1 MKQRLLLALL
11 MLFTSVGF
19 VMGQEPSVGF
29 KIVGTGP
36 ITINFRADEISA
48 GELPRLVDANGD
60 PVDMDLDYSDEENL
74 VKDIVYKFSGTGEP
88 VYFVDMEGEEPSVI
102 DDYTNATFSM
112 TGAVT
117 EFEVLQKG
125 GSSYVAQHLT
135 SLTITGG
142 ELETLVLGSQDD
154 ASSDC
159 SYLPQLKTLNV
170 QGNKLKHIPAK
181 GNITSYQVFEQA
193 PENIRVEVERDADNS
208 ITIDT
213 DLLMETGLFTT
224 TPATGYSID
233 FPDEIDANRE
243 GSTYKF
249 TPKYSETGL
258 FVQGE
263 VTIQVGLSNS
273 DPNYP
278 RVDIKEITLV
288 IPAPKFTFHIS
299 VLGNVEGCS
308 ATAYTDVTMNN
319 QINDGDEVEVGPIYI
334 DVEYDEDEHYISASS
349 RENLDLRSGTVDEG
363 VALAPGL
370 YEYNV
375 TGLGDPSF
383 SITFAEQAPD
393 MANIATAW
401 DEGSA
406 AIKLYDADSDAD
418 ILASSVP
425 LPQSVYARVT
435 AKTGYLPSE
444 VSVVLGDGTK
454 QALTLTKDGDS
465 YKSSAIDL
473 KEGVNTFTAIS
484 KQGATVSSFI
494 SITPAEAAAG
504 KSITIQAGG
513 SAVTQRTQTLE
524 VGTQVT
530 LTVPT
535 IDNYELV
542 SLTWNGTDIKDT
554 YTGGVELK
562 AGNNHFVATYRS
574 ILATDVV
581 VYGATCEWELN
592 PNEDAFENGSVSAG
606 NEVKITLTPSADE
619 KITGVEINGKEAEK
633 DGNTYTGEAVAG
645 QNVITVHMTVNPTL
659 GKTEF
664 PGYTGENTGTVTVK
678 ENDKVVN
685 EGAALT
691 EGADITV
698 SVNPPADYKVDRVLF
713 NGKELTL
720 GVAGTYTEGTVKSG
734 VNTVTVY
741 YKSTAVGDVT
751 YGYVGND
758 GTTPTDWYTATTENN
773 KVTIKEGP
781 SIPQGKGIQAVLLNA
796 LNSEEEESDLVDYDP
811 TTDSYV
817 VPLQPGDNHI
827 TIVFTDKAMI
837 AASVEGIS
845 NYTGNEGINFTA
857 PSENVYAGT
866 YDKGTT
872 ATFTVESTKD
882 DKDGVEYKLQA
893 VYINGKNEPIAN
905 SYSFELEVGTNHI
918 VAVYESQ
925 AGTIIE
931 PVVQVG
937 GEGTIQYKVGEEGT
951 FSETLPT
958 VNAGDKVYVQVSET
972 GDNALRSIYFNN
984 VKLAFDD
991 ESGTYTTKAGTVK
1004 AGDNTLY
1011 VFYGDAAE
1019 IVPVTSDGGYVTYT
1033 PNEESHKEGTD
1044 VEFTVTPED
1053 GYAIKVVYFNGENV
1067 TGDIESGKF
1076 TRELRAGLN
1085 IIHAEFEALPKV
1097 VLTYDAN
1104 AGEVSPNQEDIDDT
1118 EYTVGQE
1125 VTFTVT
1131 PKGDFNTVTATHNG
1145 AAVPVVNGKFTVTLV
1160 SGTNN
1165 IHVEFSKALSGN
1177 LTIKTPYGNVTDILL
1192 EEEQGNK
1199 TFTPEMVT
1207 TDRLFSAS
1215 EVPAGSPMKITFKAP
1230 KPTDAQYDMTVVINA
1245 RAYQPTWNAADEQY
1259 VLNNVY
1265 LLETSVMRIDVKKL
1279 KSIKAA
1285 WADGGASPMSVV
1297 YDGTAQTPDYI
1308 TTVNGT
1314 KVLFNDIK
1322 VEYYEGDK
1330 RLNGAPTEVGTYKMT
1345 LTREADDEYI
1355 AFHED
1360 LQYTITKASL
1370 VVTQMPTVTIQ
1381 ETDGVWNYVIGN
1393 DGAVGYKSGSGYTTV
1408 KGVFELADANAT
1420 HTAGEYYVTLTFTPE
1435 TNDNVTPDF
1444 FSGLRAYYVPNTATV
1459 QYTISKAA
1467 DSKPFIATRND
1478 NQIVI
1483 DPTSGKNVKVGAD
1496 NGGVAIN
1503 LVPAEEGVAGCDYVF
1518 YTVED
1523 GIKTRISNNLTV
1535 TSDVTILLDI
1545 VDNRQTLTLDKA
1557 VEDQEV
1563 TYNGDVKAFD
1573 IDELALPSKA
1583 KTTGD
1588 WTITYAQGGVNV
1600 PQPIDAGTYD
1610 VTLVR
1615 AADASYKEFKTTGKL
1630 IIEKARLNDL
1640 MIEDP
1645 VASPIAIGQSLQFS
1659 NLAGAAELVG
1669 EYKWDDPTIVPS
1681 DYGSGG
1687 YDQNV
1692 KFYPFDTKNYD
1703 SPKNTGDVHVT
1714 ILDNPVVSWSGEL
1727 GYVVITDSYGRYV
1740 QNGAVVDAGTVLNIQ
1755 AYPLYPNKV
1764 DFESLVID
1772 GESVGKAQT
1781 SVVFEGEESMEIVV
1795 TYKVHEEEPV
1805 YIPEG
1810 QYAVVLPESVRGARV
1825 DKSGVYAVERGDD
1838 FTFTVTTLAA
1848 DAGKVTVTVNG
1859 SALTG
1864 TNGKYTLTNVTERQD
1879 ISISVSN
1886 PTEVKV
1892 NIPRSYHIEGQSEDY
1907 ATVSVI
1913 NNTANDGHYYFNDA
1927 LTVIAFTHI
1936 TGVDFA
1942 RWSDNSRE
1950 QVHEV
1955 VLDAAEY
1962 TLLASFTGL
1971 PTGIEDIES
1980 ATVYT
1985 GKGFIMVKNVADAEL
2000 TVVSISGRLQAKQEI
2015 SGDTRIDVPQGIY
2028 VVVLQSGDEVKQLK
2042 VIVK

>member
-19 VMGQEPSVGF
+19 VMGQQVSGKAI

-36 ITINFRADEISA
+36 ITIELQADDLSEDD
-48 GELPRLVDANGD
+48 LPLLTRNGR
-60 PVDMDLDYSDEENL
+60 DYIEPT
-74 VKDIVYKFSGTGEP
+74 FSGNTDLTRPVTYEFEGTGAP
-88 VYFVDMEGEEPSVI
+88 IYLIDNEG
-102 DDYTNATFSM
+102 DGYTNARLSIN
-112 TGAVT
+112 GAVT
-117 EFEVLQKG
+117 EFAVMPEDGDNVDDFELATG
-125 GSSYVAQHLT
+125 LT
-135 SLTITGG
+135 SLTITSGV
-142 ELETLVLGSQDD
+142 LETLTLGTQTD
-154 ASSDC
+154 AASDC
-159 SYLPQLKTLNV
+159 SYLPNLTSLNV

-181 GNITSYQVFEQA
+181 GDITAYLVGTQS
-193 PENIRVEVERDADNS
+193 PENITIEIEERGEDNS
-208 ITIDT
+208 IQITGDM
-213 DLLMETGLFTT
+213 LKNTGLFTVA
-224 TPATGYSID
+224 PANLSID
-233 FPDEIDANRE
+233 FPDGITVEDDTNPYIL
-243 GSTYKF
+243 K
-249 TPKYSETGL
+249 
-258 FVQGE
+258 
-263 VTIQVGLSNS
+263 NS
-273 DPNYP
+273 DGTFVSGKIP
-278 RVDIKEITLV
+278 VTITLV
-288 IPAPKFTFHIS
+288 DPTNYQGVVIENVILDIPEPEFTFHIK
-299 VLGNVEGCS
+299 VN
-308 ATAYTDVTMNN
+308 
-319 QINDGDEVEVGPIYI
+319 GDEFGSAKAYETQSTSGTEITDGSSI
-334 DVEYDEDEHYISASS
+334 DVGTIWIYVEYEEEDAFISAVA
-349 RENLDLRSGTVDEG
+349 RENLDLVSSTVDDAG
-363 VALAPGL
+363 AALQPGW
-370 YEYNV
+370 YEYRV

-383 SITFAEQAPD
+383 EITFAEQAPD
-393 MANIATAW
+393 MANIATAL

-406 AIKLYDADSDAD
+406 TITLYDADENIALDN
-418 ILASSVP
+418 LTSVP
-425 LPQSVYARVT
+425 LPQSVYALVT
-435 AKTGYLPSE
+435 AKTGYLPSK
-444 VSVVLGDGTK
+444 VDVVLGGSRQT
-454 QALTLTKDGDS
+454 LTLSKEGNS
-465 YKSSAIDL
+465 YKSSTIAL
-473 KEGVNTFTAIS
+473 KEGVNAFTAIS
-484 KQGATVSSFI
+484 EQGATVSWYVSPQGAADGSI
-494 SITPAEAAAG
+494 SVKYNNSPVEQHNT
-504 KSITIQAGG
+504 
-513 SAVTQRTQTLE
+513 TLE
-524 VGTQVT
+524 AKSHVA
-530 LTVPT
+530 LTIPT
-535 IDNYELV
+535 AAKGYELV
-542 SLTWNGTDIKDT
+542 SVTHNGENI
-554 YTGGVELK
+554 TGQDYSSIELK

-592 PNEDAFENGSVSAG
+592 PNEEAFENGSVSAG
-606 NEVKITLTPSADE
+606 DDVKITLTPSADE
-619 KITGVEINGKEAEK
+619 KITGVEINGKKIEPE
-633 DGNTYTGEAVAG
+633 GNTYTGEAVAG

-664 PGYTGENTGTVTVK
+664 PGYTGDNTGMVTVK
-678 ENDKVVN
+678 QNDAEVK

-698 SVNPPADYKVDRVLF
+698 SVTPPADYKVDRVLF

-720 GVAGTYTEGTVKSG
+720 GVGGTYTGGEVKSG

-741 YKSTAVGDVT
+741 YKSTVI
-751 YGYVGND
+751 NE
-758 GTTPTDWYTATTENN
+758 PTVEVVNGEKAWVEVSEVEGG
-773 KVTIKEGP
+773 KVTVTTNP
-781 SIPQGKGIQAVLLNA
+781 GKGYGVEAVLLNA
-796 LNSEEEESDLVDYDP
+796 LTSGDVTTSDQVEVVTANEEYNV
-811 TTDSYV
+811 T
-817 VPLQPGDNHI
+817 LQPGDNRI
-827 TIVFTDKAMI
+827 TVVFTDKAI
-837 AASVEGIS
+837 ITTDIEGIEG
-845 NYTGNEGINFTA
+845 YTLSDGDITISGVTN
-857 PSENVYAGT
+857 PDGT
-866 YDKGTT
+866 FEPNTT
-872 ATFTVESTKD
+872 TITVRALETKTVGEVD
-882 DKDGVEYKLQA
+882 YKLFSLT
-893 VYINGKNEPIAN
+893 VNGKVIDNGDTHT
-905 SYSFELEVGTNHI
+905 LGVGTNHV
-918 VAVYESQ
+918 VATYVSNE
-925 AGTIIE
+925 GTVLTPE
-931 PVVQVG
+931 QVG

-1810 QYAVVLPESVRGARV
+1810 QYAVVLPESVRGAKV

>member
-19 VMGQEPSVGF
+19 VMGQVTSKAI

-36 ITINFRADEISA
+36 ITI
-48 GELPRLVDANGD
+48 ELQAT
-60 PVDMDLDYSDEENL
+60 DLAKNALPLLTKTGSDRIEPTYSDEEDL
-74 VKDIVYKFSGTGEP
+74 TRPVTYEFEGTGAP
-88 VYFVDMEGEEPSVI
+88 IYLI
-102 DDYTNATFSM
+102 DNENAGYTNARLSIN
-112 TGAVT
+112 GAVT
-117 EFEVLQKG
+117 EFTVMPETDG
-125 GSSYVAQHLT
+125 GVDEFDLATQLT
-135 SLTITGG
+135 SLTITSGV
-142 ELETLVLGSQDD
+142 LETLTLGTQED
-154 ASSDC
+154 AASDC
-159 SYLPQLKTLNV
+159 SYLPNLKSLNV
-170 QGNKLKHIPAK
+170 QGNKLTHIPAK
-181 GNITSYQVFEQA
+181 GSITSYLVGTQS
-193 PENIRVEVERDADNS
+193 PEYITIEIEERGEGNS
-208 ITIDT
+208 IQITGEM
-213 DLLMETGLFTT
+213 LKNTGLFTVAPT
-224 TPATGYSID
+224 DFNID
-233 FPDEIDANRE
+233 FPDEISVESANH
-243 GSTYKF
+243 TY
-249 TPKYSETGL
+249 TLRNADGT
-258 FVQGE
+258 FVSGD
-263 VTIQVGLSNS
+263 IQVTVIST
-273 DPNYP
+273 DVTNYQG
-278 RVDIKEITLV
+278 VTVQNVTLT
-288 IPAPKFTFHIS
+288 IPAPKFTFHIT
-299 VLGNVEGCS
+299 VNGEGGS
-308 ATAYTDVTMNN
+308 AKAYKTQSTAGEEITN
-319 QINDGDEVEVGPIYI
+319 GSSI
-334 DVEYDEDEHYISASS
+334 DVGTIWILVEYEEEDAFISAVA
-349 RENLDLRSGTVDEG
+349 RENLDLVSSTVDDAG
-363 VALAPGL
+363 AALQPGW
-370 YEYNV
+370 YEYRV

-383 SITFAEQAPD
+383 EITFAEQAPD
-393 MANIATAW
+393 MANIATAL
-401 DEGSA
+401 DEGST
-406 AIKLYDADSDAD
+406 AITLYDADNNIELDN
-418 ILASSVP
+418 LTSVP
-425 LPQSVYARVT
+425 LPQSVYAVVT

-444 VSVVLGDGTK
+444 VSVVLGDGTTPSP
-454 QALTLTKDGDS
+454 AVTLKRQDDGS
-465 YKSSAIDL
+465 YKTNNIAL
-473 KEGVNTFTAIS
+473 QAGVNTFTAIS
-484 KQGATVSSFI
+484 EQGATVSWYVSPQGAADGSI
-494 SITPAEAAAG
+494 SVKYNNSTVEQHN
-504 KSITIQAGG
+504 T
-513 SAVTQRTQTLE
+513 TLE
-524 VGTQVT
+524 AKSHVA
-530 LTVPT
+530 LTIPT
-535 IDNYELV
+535 AAKGYELV
-542 SLTWNGTDIKDT
+542 SVTHNGKNIIGQDYGNI
-554 YTGGVELK
+554 ELD

-574 ILATDVV
+574 ILATNVV
-581 VYGATCEWELN
+581 VYGVTPDKYTLN
-592 PNEDAFENGSVSAG
+592 PTEDAFEDGSVSAG
-606 NEVKITLTPSADE
+606 DDVKITLTPFADE
-619 KITGVEINGKEAEK
+619 KITGVEINGKEAKPE
-633 DGNTYTGEAVAG
+633 GNTYTGEAVAG

-664 PGYTGENTGTVTVK
+664 PGYIGDDTGTVTVK
-678 ENDKVVN
+678 QNGTEVKVG
-685 EGAALT
+685 EALT

-713 NGKELTL
+713 NGKELRL
-720 GVAGTYTEGTVKSG
+720 SVGGTYTGGTVKSG

-741 YKSTAVGDVT
+741 YKSTVINEPTVEVVNGQDSWVSLGTVSGGKVT
-751 YGYVGND
+751 VT
-758 GTTPTDWYTATTENN
+758 TTP
-773 KVTIKEGP
+773 
-781 SIPQGKGIQAVLLNA
+781 GKGYGVEEVLLNA
-796 LNSEEEESDLVDYDP
+796 LTSGDVTTGDQVDVVTANEEYSV
-811 TTDSYV
+811 T
-817 VPLQPGDNHI
+817 LQPGDNRI
-827 TIVFTDKAMI
+827 TVVFTDKAVI
-837 AASVEGIS
+837 TTDIEGIEG
-845 NYTGNEGINFTA
+845 YTLSDGDITITGVTN
-857 PSENVYAGT
+857 PLDGT
-866 YDKGTT
+866 FEPNTT
-872 ATFTVESTKD
+872 TITVSALETKTVD
-882 DKDGVEYKLQA
+882 DVDYKLFSLT
-893 VYINGKNEPIAN
+893 VNGNVIDN
-905 SYSFELEVGTNHI
+905 GDTYTLGVGTNHV
-918 VAVYESQ
+918 VATYVSNE
-925 AGTIIE
+925 GTVLA
-931 PVVQVG
+931 PVQVG
-937 GEGTIQYKVGEEGT
+937 GEGTIKYRVGDTGEY
-951 FSETLPT
+951 SSTLSK
-958 VNAGDKVYVQVSET
+958 VNAGDEVYVQVSAT
-972 GDNALRSIYFNN
+972 GDNALRSICFNN
-984 VKLAFDD
+984 TELTFSEVD
-991 ESGTYTTKAGTVK
+991 GTYTTTEAGTIK

-1019 IVPVTSDGGYVTYT
+1019 IFEVKSDGGDVTYT
-1033 PNEESHKEGTD
+1033 PSSLKEKTE
-1044 VEFTVTPED
+1044 VEFTVTPEE
-1053 GYAIKVVYFNGENV
+1053 GYAIKVVYFNGENIDKDEM
-1067 TGDIESGKF
+1067 TDGKF

-1199 TFTPEMVT
+1199 TFTPEIVT

-1360 LQYTITKASL
+1360 LQYTITKAPL
-1370 VVTQMPTVTIQ
+1370 VVTQMPTVTVDL
-1381 ETDGVWNYVIGN
+1381 EKTGYPYVIANNGT
-1393 DGAVGYKSGSGYTTV
+1393 VGYKTASGYTTV
-1408 KGVFELADANAT
+1408 SGTFALANASEG
-1420 HTAGEYYVTLTFTPE
+1420 HKSGKDEVMLTFTPDHNENVSWDE
-1435 TNDNVTPDF
+1435 TAQ
-1444 FSGLRAYYVPNTATV
+1444 LQAYYTV
-1459 QYTISKAA
+1459 SSTPAQWTISKANG
-1467 DSKPFIATRND
+1467 SENFIATRND
-1478 NQIVI
+1478 NLILI
-1483 DPTSGKNVKVGAD
+1483 DPTSGKNVKVD
-1496 NGGVAIN
+1496 NDGTSIN
-1503 LVPAEEGVAGCDYVF
+1503 LTPVEVVEGCTYKFFTVDANGNRTEITNTSNVPVA
-1518 YTVED
+1518 
-1523 GIKTRISNNLTV
+1523 SNLTIKLEV
-1535 TSDVTILLDI
+1535 T
-1545 VDNRQTLTLDKA
+1545 DNRQTLTLDKA

-1573 IDELALPSKA
+1573 IAELALPSKA
-1583 KTTGD
+1583 KDIDD

-1810 QYAVVLPESVRGARV
+1810 QYAVVLPESVRGAKV

-1955 VLDAAEY
+1955 ALDAAEY

-2028 VVVLQSGDEVKQLK
+2028 VVVLQSGQEVKQLK

>member
-19 VMGQEPSVGF
+19 VMGQVSGKAI

-36 ITINFRADEISA
+36 IMIELQAD
-48 GELPRLVDANGD
+48 
-60 PVDMDLDYSDEENL
+60 DLDKDHLPYLSKNGQVDEDLAPSYSSDEDLTRPVTYE
-74 VKDIVYKFSGTGEP
+74 FEGTGAP
-88 VYFVDMEGEEPSVI
+88 IYLIDREGV
-102 DDYTNATFSM
+102 DYTNARLTIN
-112 TGAVT
+112 GEVT
-117 EFEVLQKG
+117 EFTVMPEDGDGVDNFNLATQ
-125 GSSYVAQHLT
+125 LT
-135 SLTITGG
+135 SLTITSGV
-142 ELETLVLGSQDD
+142 LETLTLGMQTD
-154 ASSDC
+154 AASDC
-159 SYLPQLKTLNV
+159 SYLPNLKSLNV

-181 GNITSYQVFEQA
+181 GNITSYLVGTQS
-193 PENIRVEVERDADNS
+193 PEDITIEIEERGEDNS
-208 ITIDT
+208 IQITGDM
-213 DLLMETGLFTT
+213 LKNTGLFTVA
-224 TPATGYSID
+224 PANLSID
-233 FPDEIDANRE
+233 FPDGITVEDDTNPYIL
-243 GSTYKF
+243 K
-249 TPKYSETGL
+249 
-258 FVQGE
+258 
-263 VTIQVGLSNS
+263 NS
-273 DPNYP
+273 DGTFVSGKIP
-278 RVDIKEITLV
+278 VTITLV
-288 IPAPKFTFHIS
+288 DPTNYQGVVIENVILDIPEPEFTFHIK
-299 VLGNVEGCS
+299 VNGDKFGS
-308 ATAYTDVTMNN
+308 AKAYETQSTSGTEITD
-319 QINDGDEVEVGPIYI
+319 GSSI
-334 DVEYDEDEHYISASS
+334 DVGTIWIYVEYEEEDAFISAVA
-349 RENLDLRSGTVDEG
+349 RENLDLVSSTVDDAG
-363 VALAPGL
+363 AALQPGW
-370 YEYNV
+370 YEYRV

-383 SITFAEQAPD
+383 EITFAEQAPD
-393 MANIATAW
+393 MANIATAL

-406 AIKLYDADSDAD
+406 TITLYDVDDDVALDN
-418 ILASSVP
+418 LTSVP
-425 LPQSVYARVT
+425 LPQSVYAVVT
-435 AKTGYLPSE
+435 AKTGYLPSK
-444 VSVVLGDGTK
+444 VDVVLGDGSK
-454 QALTLTKDGDS
+454 QTLTLTKEGNS
-465 YKSSAIDL
+465 YKSSTIAL
-473 KEGVNTFTAIS
+473 KEGVNAFTAIS
-484 KQGATVSSFI
+484 EQGATVSWYVSPQGAADGSI
-494 SITPAEAAAG
+494 SVKYNNSPVEQHNT
-504 KSITIQAGG
+504 
-513 SAVTQRTQTLE
+513 TLE
-524 VGTQVT
+524 AKSHVA
-530 LTVPT
+530 LTIPT
-535 IDNYELV
+535 AAKGYELV
-542 SLTWNGTDIKDT
+542 SVTHNGENI
-554 YTGGVELK
+554 TGQDYSNIELE

-592 PNEDAFENGSVSAG
+592 PNEEAFENGSVSAG
-606 NEVKITLTPSADE
+606 DDVKITLTPSADE
-619 KITGVEINGKEAEK
+619 KITGVEINGKKIEPE
-633 DGNTYTGEAVAG
+633 GNTYTGEAVAG

-664 PGYTGENTGTVTVK
+664 PGYTGDNTGMVTVK
-678 ENDKVVN
+678 QNDAEVK

-698 SVNPPADYKVDRVLF
+698 SVTPPADYKVDRVLF

-720 GVAGTYTEGTVKSG
+720 GVGGTYTGGEVKSG

-741 YKSTAVGDVT
+741 YKSTVI
-751 YGYVGND
+751 NE
-758 GTTPTDWYTATTENN
+758 PTVEVVNGEKAWVEVSEVEGG
-773 KVTIKEGP
+773 KVTVTTNP
-781 SIPQGKGIQAVLLNA
+781 GKGYGVEAVLLNA
-796 LNSEEEESDLVDYDP
+796 LTSGDVTTSDQVEVVTANEEYNV
-811 TTDSYV
+811 T
-817 VPLQPGDNHI
+817 LQPGDNRI
-827 TIVFTDKAMI
+827 TVVFTDKAI
-837 AASVEGIS
+837 ITTDIEGIEG
-845 NYTGNEGINFTA
+845 YTLSDGDITISGVTN
-857 PSENVYAGT
+857 PDGT
-866 YDKGTT
+866 FEPNTT
-872 ATFTVESTKD
+872 TITVRALETKTVGEVD
-882 DKDGVEYKLQA
+882 YKLFSLT
-893 VYINGKNEPIAN
+893 VNGKVIDNGDTHT
-905 SYSFELEVGTNHI
+905 LGVGTNHV
-918 VAVYESQ
+918 VATYVSNE
-925 AGTIIE
+925 GTVLTPE
-931 PVVQVG
+931 QVG
-937 GEGTIQYKVGEEGT
+937 GKGTIQYKVGEDGT
-951 FSETLPT
+951 FSSTLPT

-984 VKLAFDD
+984 TKLVFSEKDGA
-991 ESGTYTTKAGTVK
+991 YTTTEAGTVK

-1011 VFYGDAAE
+1011 VFYDDAAE
-1019 IVPVTSDGGYVTYT
+1019 IVKVTSDGGDVTYT
-1033 PNEESHKEGTD
+1033 PASLKKDTE
-1044 VEFTVTPED
+1044 VEFTVTPDED
-1053 GYAIKVVYFNGENV
+1053 YAIKVVYFNGENV
-1067 TGDIESGKF
+1067 TGYIESGKF
-1076 TRELRAGLN
+1076 TRTLRAGLN
-1085 IIHAEFEALPKV
+1085 IIHAEFEALPKI

-1104 AGEVSPNQEDIDDT
+1104 AGEVSPNQDEIDDT
-1118 EYTVGQE
+1118 EYTVGEE

-1131 PKGDFNTVTATHNG
+1131 PKGDFNAVTATHNG
-1145 AAVPVVNGKFTVTLV
+1145 AAVSVVDGKFTVTLV

-1177 LTIKTPYGNVTDILL
+1177 LIIKTPYGNVTDILL
-1192 EEEQGNK
+1192 EEEQGDK
-1199 TFTPEMVT
+1199 TFTPEEVT

-1230 KPTDAQYDMTVVINA
+1230 KPTDVNYDMTVVINA
-1245 RAYQPTWNAADEQY
+1245 RAYQPTWNEADEQY

-1285 WADGGASPMSVV
+1285 WTNGNSSPMSVV

-1345 LTREADDEYI
+1345 LSREADDEYI
-1355 AFHED
+1355 AFKED
-1360 LQYTITKASL
+1360 LEYKITKAPL
-1370 VVTQMPTVTIQ
+1370 VVTQMPTVTVDL
-1381 ETDGVWNYVIGN
+1381 EKTGYPYVIANNGT
-1393 DGAVGYKSGSGYTTV
+1393 VGYKTASGYTTV
-1408 KGVFELADANAT
+1408 SGTFALANASEG
-1420 HTAGEYYVTLTFTPE
+1420 HKSSKDEVMLTFTPDHNENVSWDE
-1435 TNDNVTPDF
+1435 TAQ
-1444 FSGLRAYYVPNTATV
+1444 LQAYYTV
-1459 QYTISKAA
+1459 SSTPAQWTISKANG
-1467 DSKPFIATRND
+1467 SENFIATRND
-1478 NQIVI
+1478 NLILI
-1483 DPTSGKNVKVGAD
+1483 DPTSGKNVKVD
-1496 NGGVAIN
+1496 NDGTSIN
-1503 LVPAEEGVAGCDYVF
+1503 LAPVEVVEGCTYKFFTVDANGNRTEITNTSNVAV
-1518 YTVED
+1518 T
-1523 GIKTRISNNLTV
+1523 SNLTIKLEV
-1535 TSDVTILLDI
+1535 T
-1545 VDNRQTLTLDKA
+1545 DNRQTLTLDKA

-1573 IDELALPSKA
+1573 IDELALPDKA
-1583 KTTGD
+1583 KDVDD

-1630 IIEKARLNDL
+1630 IIEKARWNDL

-1703 SPKNTGDVHVT
+1703 SPKITGDVHVT

-1810 QYAVVLPESVRGARV
+1810 QYAVVLPESVRGAKV

>member
-1 MKQRLLLALL
+1 
-11 MLFTSVGF
+11 
-19 VMGQEPSVGF
+19 MGQQVSGKAI

-36 ITINFRADEISA
+36 ITIELQADDLSEDD
-48 GELPRLVDANGD
+48 LPLLTRNGR
-60 PVDMDLDYSDEENL
+60 DYIEPT
-74 VKDIVYKFSGTGEP
+74 FSGNTDLTRPVTYEFEGTGAP
-88 VYFVDMEGEEPSVI
+88 IYLIDNEG
-102 DDYTNATFSM
+102 DGYTNARLSIN
-112 TGAVT
+112 GAVT
-117 EFEVLQKG
+117 EFAVMPEDGDNVDDFELATG
-125 GSSYVAQHLT
+125 LT
-135 SLTITGG
+135 SLTITSGV
-142 ELETLVLGSQDD
+142 LETLTLGTQTD
-154 ASSDC
+154 AASDC
-159 SYLPQLKTLNV
+159 SYLPNLTSLNV

-181 GNITSYQVFEQA
+181 GDITAYLVGTQS
-193 PENIRVEVERDADNS
+193 PENITIEIEERGEDNS
-208 ITIDT
+208 IQITGDM
-213 DLLMETGLFTT
+213 LKNTGLFTVA
-224 TPATGYSID
+224 PANLSID
-233 FPDEIDANRE
+233 FPDGITVEDDTNPYIL
-243 GSTYKF
+243 K
-249 TPKYSETGL
+249 
-258 FVQGE
+258 
-263 VTIQVGLSNS
+263 NS
-273 DPNYP
+273 DGTFVSGKIP
-278 RVDIKEITLV
+278 VTITLV
-288 IPAPKFTFHIS
+288 DPTNYQGVVIENVILDIPEPEFTFHIK
-299 VLGNVEGCS
+299 VN
-308 ATAYTDVTMNN
+308 
-319 QINDGDEVEVGPIYI
+319 GDEFGSAKAYETQSTSGTEITDGSSI
-334 DVEYDEDEHYISASS
+334 DVGTIWIYVEYEEEDAFISAVA
-349 RENLDLRSGTVDEG
+349 RENLDLVSSTVDDAG
-363 VALAPGL
+363 AALQPGW
-370 YEYNV
+370 YEYRV

-383 SITFAEQAPD
+383 EITFAEQAPD
-393 MANIATAW
+393 MANIATAL

-406 AIKLYDADSDAD
+406 TITLYDADENIALDN
-418 ILASSVP
+418 LTSVP
-425 LPQSVYARVT
+425 LPQSVYALVT
-435 AKTGYLPSE
+435 AKTGYLPSK
-444 VSVVLGDGTK
+444 VDVVLGGSRQT
-454 QALTLTKDGDS
+454 LTLSKEGNS
-465 YKSSAIDL
+465 YKSSTIAL
-473 KEGVNTFTAIS
+473 KEGVNAFTAIS
-484 KQGATVSSFI
+484 EQGATVSSFI
-494 SITPAEAAAG
+494 SITPTEAAGG

-513 SAVTQRTQTLE
+513 SDVAQRTQTLE

-574 ILATDVV
+574 ILATSVV
-581 VYGATCEWELN
+581 VYGATCEYTLE
-592 PNEDAFENGSVSAG
+592 PTEDAFEGGSVSAG
-606 NEVKITLTPSADE
+606 EEVKITLTPSADE
-619 KITGVEINGKEAEK
+619 KITGVEINGKEAKK

-664 PGYTGENTGTVTVK
+664 PGYTEDDTGTVTVK
-678 ENDKVVN
+678 QNDAEVK

-691 EGADITV
+691 EGAEITV
-698 SVNPPADYKVDRVLF
+698 SVTPPADYKVDRVLF
-713 NGKELTL
+713 NGKELTR
-720 GVAGTYTEGTVKSG
+720 GVGGTYTGGEVKSG

-741 YKSTAVGDVT
+741 YKSTAIGDVT
-751 YGYVGND
+751 YKYVGND
-758 GTTPTDWYTATTENN
+758 GTTPTGWYTATTENN
-773 KVTIKEGP
+773 QVTIKESS

-882 DKDGVEYKLQA
+882 DKDGVEYTLQA

-1076 TRELRAGLN
+1076 TRKLHAGLN
-1085 IIHAEFEALPKV
+1085 IIHAEFEALPKI

-1104 AGEVSPNQEDIDDT
+1104 AGKVSPTQEDIDKT
-1118 EYTVGQE
+1118 GYAVGQE

-1131 PKGDFNTVTATHNG
+1131 PKGDFNAVTATHNG
-1145 AAVPVVNGKFTVTLV
+1145 AAVSVVNGKFTVTLV

-1177 LTIKTPYGNVTDILL
+1177 LIIKTPYGNVTDILL
-1192 EEEQGNK
+1192 EEEQGDK
-1199 TFTPEMVT
+1199 TFTPEEVT

-1215 EVPAGSPMKITFKAP
+1215 EVPAGSPMKITFKV
-1230 KPTDAQYDMTVVINA
+1230 KPTVVNYDMTVVINA
-1245 RAYQPTWNAADEQY
+1245 RAYQPTWNEADKQY

-1265 LLETSVMRIDVKKL
+1265 LLETSVMRIDVKTL

-1285 WADGGASPMSVV
+1285 WADGNSSPMSVV

-1345 LTREADDEYI
+1345 LSREADDEYI
-1355 AFHED
+1355 AFKED
-1360 LQYTITKASL
+1360 LEYTITKASL
-1370 VVTQMPTVTIQ
+1370 VVTQMPTVTVDL
-1381 ETDGVWNYVIGN
+1381 EKTGYPYVIANNGM
-1393 DGAVGYKSGSGYTTV
+1393 VGYKTASGYTTV
-1408 KGVFELADANAT
+1408 SGTFALANASEG
-1420 HTAGEYYVTLTFTPE
+1420 HKSGKDEVMLTFTPDHNENVSWDE
-1435 TNDNVTPDF
+1435 TAQ
-1444 FSGLRAYYVPNTATV
+1444 LQAYYTV
-1459 QYTISKAA
+1459 SSTPAQWTISKANG
-1467 DSKPFIATRND
+1467 SENFIATRND
-1478 NQIVI
+1478 NLILI
-1483 DPTSGKNVKVGAD
+1483 DPTSGKNVKVD
-1496 NGGVAIN
+1496 NDGTSIN
-1503 LVPAEEGVAGCDYVF
+1503 LAPVEVVEGCTYKFFTVDANGNRTEITNTSNVAV
-1518 YTVED
+1518 T
-1523 GIKTRISNNLTV
+1523 SNLTIKLEV
-1535 TSDVTILLDI
+1535 T
-1545 VDNRQTLTLDKA
+1545 DNRQTLALDKA

-1588 WTITYAQGGVNV
+1588 WTITYAQSGVNV

>member
-19 VMGQEPSVGF
+19 VMGQVTSKAI
-29 KIVGTGP
+29 KIVGTGT
-36 ITINFRADEISA
+36 ITIELFAEGLSTD
-48 GELPRLVDANGD
+48 ELPSLMVDGD
-60 PVDMDLDYSDEENL
+60 FLEPTTASQGDVTAPVEYSFD
-74 VKDIVYKFSGTGEP
+74 GTGEA
-88 VYFVDMEGEEPSVI
+88 VYLMDGDK
-102 DDYTNATFSM
+102 DDGYTNARLSIAGDVSEFVVMPSENEMDFVLADALSSLTINSDVLK
-112 TGAVT
+112 TLTLGEET
-117 EFEVLQKG
+117 EDDAD
-125 GSSYVAQHLT
+125 SDHSYLPNLT
-135 SLTITGG
+135 SLSISASK
-142 ELETLVLGSQDD
+142 LE
-154 ASSDC
+154 
-159 SYLPQLKTLNV
+159 
-170 QGNKLKHIPAK
+170 HIPARN
-181 GNITSYQVFEQA
+181 GITPYTIGIQN
-193 PENIRVEVERDADNS
+193 PENVQPIEVERGEGNS
-208 ITIDT
+208 IQITG
-213 DLLMETGLFTT
+213 DLLKNTGLFTVAPT
-224 TPATGYSID
+224 NYTIVFPEGISANGEGHTYTPKNNDGTFVSGDI
-233 FPDEIDANRE
+233 PVTIMLPNDAN
-243 GSTYKF
+243 Y
-249 TPKYSETGL
+249 TGVT
-258 FVQGE
+258 VQN
-263 VTIQVGLSNS
+263 VTLRI
-273 DPNYP
+273 PN
-278 RVDIKEITLV
+278 
-288 IPAPKFTFHIS
+288 PKFTFFIE
-299 VLGNVEGCS
+299 VLGNIDGCS
-308 ATAYTDVTMNN
+308 ATAYKDDKVTEINN
-319 QINDGDEVEVGPIYI
+319 GDEVEAGTIYI
-334 DVEYDEDEHYISASS
+334 DIQYDDDAHYISASS

-375 TGLGDPSF
+375 TGLGNPSF
-383 SITFAEQAPD
+383 SITFAEQEPD
-393 MANIATAW
+393 KANIAKVL
-401 DEGSA
+401 DEGSEAPLRLFNTTNDNAEVTA
-406 AIKLYDADSDAD
+406 ATVD
-418 ILASSVP
+418 IP
-425 LPQSVYARVT
+425 MSVYAVFKGKHGYIPSSVSMNGTSYNVT
-435 AKTGYLPSE
+435 RQD
-444 VSVVLGDGTK
+444 DGT
-454 QALTLTKDGDS
+454 
-465 YKSSAIDL
+465 YKSESIEL
-473 KEGVNTFTAIS
+473 VEGVNTFTTHTAE
-484 KQGATVSSFI
+484 GATVTRYFNPDAATGEIAITTTVGNTDVDETKTFPANTTVSVTPPTVKDGYALV
-494 SITPAEAAAG
+494 SITQNG
-504 KSITIQAGG
+504 KDITN
-513 SAVTQRTQTLE
+513 SLSN
-524 VGTQVT
+524 VT
-530 LTVPT
+530 L
-535 IDNYELV
+535 L
-542 SLTWNGTDIKDT
+542 
-554 YTGGVELK
+554 
-562 AGNNHFVATYRS
+562 AGNNHFVATYKS
-574 ILATDVV
+574 IAATSVEVFGITEDKYTLEPTDV
-581 VYGATCEWELN
+581 TNLN
-592 PNEDAFENGSVSAG
+592 EGEDLS
-606 NEVKITLTPSADE
+606 ITITNLEADE

-1085 IIHAEFEALPKV
+1085 IIHAEFEAQPKI

-1104 AGEVSPNQEDIDDT
+1104 AGEVSPTQEDINKT
-1118 EYTVGQE
+1118 EYAVGE
-1125 VTFTVT
+1125 DVTFTVT
-1131 PKGDFNTVTATHNG
+1131 PKGDFNAVTATHNG
-1145 AAVPVVNGKFTVTLV
+1145 AAVRVVNGEFAVTLV

-1192 EEEQGNK
+1192 EEEQGDK

-1230 KPTDAQYDMTVVINA
+1230 KPTDVNYDMTVVINA
-1245 RAYQPTWNAADEQY
+1245 RAYQPTWNEADKQY

-1285 WADGGASPMSVV
+1285 WADGNASPMSVV

-1345 LTREADDEYI
+1345 LSREADDEYI
-1355 AFHED
+1355 AFKED
-1360 LQYTITKASL
+1360 LEYKITKASL
-1370 VVTQMPTVTIQ
+1370 VVTQMPTVTVDL
-1381 ETDGVWNYVIGN
+1381 EKTGYPYVIANNGT
-1393 DGAVGYKSGSGYTTV
+1393 VGYKTASGYTTV
-1408 KGVFELADANAT
+1408 SGTFALANASEG
-1420 HTAGEYYVTLTFTPE
+1420 HKSGKDEVMLTFTPDHNENVSWDE
-1435 TNDNVTPDF
+1435 TAQ
-1444 FSGLRAYYVPNTATV
+1444 LQAYYTV
-1459 QYTISKAA
+1459 SSTPAQWTISKANG
-1467 DSKPFIATRND
+1467 SENFIATRND
-1478 NQIVI
+1478 NLILI
-1483 DPTSGKNVKVGAD
+1483 DPTSGKNVKVD
-1496 NGGVAIN
+1496 NDGTSIN
-1503 LVPAEEGVAGCDYVF
+1503 LAPVEVVEGCTYKFFTVDANGNRTEITNTSNVAV
-1518 YTVED
+1518 T
-1523 GIKTRISNNLTV
+1523 SNLTIKLEV
-1535 TSDVTILLDI
+1535 T
-1545 VDNRQTLTLDKA
+1545 DNRQTLTLDKA

-1588 WTITYAQGGVNV
+1588 WTITYAQSGVNV